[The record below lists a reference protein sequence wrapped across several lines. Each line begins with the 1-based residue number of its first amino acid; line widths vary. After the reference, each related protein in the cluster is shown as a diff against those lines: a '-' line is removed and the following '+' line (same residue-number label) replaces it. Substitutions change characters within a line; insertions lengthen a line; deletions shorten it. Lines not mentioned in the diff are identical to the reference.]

1 VPKVLID
8 MRMVRGRLHGIA
20 RYALELARQLPR
32 LAPPGWE
39 FAGLTAPEG
48 LPEDLGDL
56 RPRIP
61 LHRGRAGFLTPT
73 EQPLLLADLLSAR
86 VDLFHATSFSLPLL
100 WPGPL
105 VATLHD
111 ANHLALREQYG
122 PGRVA
127 YYRLVVGPRAA
138 FARALITDSEF
149 SRQELARHLRLKPY
163 SMQVISPGVDA
174 RFRPSS
180 GRRAGLPDRYFVA
193 VGNEKPH
200 KNLQLLAAVAGSLP
214 APVVLVA
221 GEGAKARLGFPASAV
236 EMPSLPDEEL
246 AQVYSGALALLL
258 PSSYEG
264 FGLPALE
271 AMACGCPVI
280 AARAGALP
288 EVVGSAGLLL
298 PWGLADAEA
307 WREAA
312 LRLYRDRAERE
323 RLVELGLERA
333 ARYRWEDCARQTL
346 AVYERA
352 LA

>member
-1 VPKVLID
+1 MPKVLID

-32 LAPPGWE
+32 IAPPGWE
-39 FAGLTAPEG
+39 FAALTGPEG
-48 LPEDLGDL
+48 LPDDLGEL

-61 LHRGRAGFLTPT
+61 LHRGRAGFLTAT
-73 EQPLLLADLLSAR
+73 EQPLLLADLLAAR

-100 WPGPL
+100 WPGAL

-127 YYRLVVGPRAA
+127 YYRLVVGPRAS

-180 GRRAGLPDRYFVA
+180 ARRAGLPERYFVA
-193 VGNEKPH
+193 VGNDKPH
-200 KNLQLLAAVAGSLP
+200 KNLQLLASVAGALP

-221 GEGAKARLGFPASAV
+221 GEGVKARLGFPESAV
-236 EMPSLPDEEL
+236 ELPSLTDEAL
-246 AQVYSGALALLL
+246 AEVYSGAVALLL
-258 PSSYEG
+258 PSYYEG

-280 AARAGALP
+280 AARASALP
-288 EVVGSAGLLL
+288 EVVGNAGLLL
-298 PWGLADAEA
+298 PWGPADAGA

-312 LRLYRDRAERE
+312 ARVLRDRAERE
-323 RLVELGLERA
+323 RLVELGLTRA

-352 LA
+352 LS